1 MYVRVSPLNPS
12 FGLGFVIHN
21 KSRERY
27 HRWWV
32 PNFQMATKINEP
44 CNYFI
49 DHAIQETPRN
59 TFWGSFP
66 MVFCNGCCRVKD
78 NRKEVLQSSFLAT
91 TSTHWWIFRY
101 LTYVYIWD
109 VSLVFLRA
117 ARVIIRQL
125 LNKMHTHLGIS
136 ISLHSVLQGIGS
148 SLK

>member
-1 MYVRVSPLNPS
+1 
-12 FGLGFVIHN
+12 
-21 KSRERY
+21 
-27 HRWWV
+27 
-32 PNFQMATKINEP
+32 
-44 CNYFI
+44 
-49 DHAIQETPRN
+49 
-59 TFWGSFP
+59 

-148 SLK
+148 SLKKLTHSFLPGPPPTKKKKKNDICQTLFLLRFKVVLSLWRFIQWRAVFTSK